1 MPNMEEHEK
10 GIIFCIFDVYPKG
23 SITSFELPH
32 ALI

>member
-10 GIIFCIFDVYPKG
+10 EIIFCIFDVDPKG
-23 SITSFELPH
+23 SIKSFELPQ